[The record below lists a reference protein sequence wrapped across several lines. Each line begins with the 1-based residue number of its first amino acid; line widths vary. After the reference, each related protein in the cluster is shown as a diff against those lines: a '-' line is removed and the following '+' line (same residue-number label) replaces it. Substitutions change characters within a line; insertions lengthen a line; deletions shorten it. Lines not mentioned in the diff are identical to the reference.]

1 MSNIF
6 SSINK
11 ILQEIDNLKDFLE
24 KNTIAFETKKS
35 LEEDFKLRYTNDSN
49 AIEGNTLTLFETKAV
64 LEGMTIAGKSVKE
77 HLETINH
84 SHAIDFML
92 ELANANTILNEF
104 DIKSLHQIILQT
116 IDIKNAGVYRKANVV
131 ISGAKHIPPDYL
143 NIDFEMKNFLNWYEN
158 EAQNLHPVIRASR
171 IHIDFVRIHPFID
184 GNGRMSRLLMNY
196 ELVKNNYPPINIKYS
211 SKVEYFQA
219 LEEACYYKNFEKF
232 DTIVIKE
239 VKNELE
245 KMEKFINKK
254 DSVNNKKKNFIR
266 KF

>member
-1 MSNIF
+1 MNL
-6 SSINK
+6 K
-11 ILQEIDNLKDFLE
+11 DVLKEIDILKDFLKE
-24 KNTIAFETKKS
+24 HKLAFETKKS

-143 NIDFEMKNFLNWYEN
+143 SIDFEMKNFLNWYEN
-158 EAQNLHPVIRASR
+158 EAQNLHPIIRASR

-184 GNGRMSRLLMNY
+184 GNGRMSRFLMNY

-211 SKVEYFQA
+211 SKEEYFQA

-245 KMEKFINKK
+245 KRKHFALKNEKNEYQENLK
-254 DSVNNKKKNFIR
+254 DKIR
-266 KF
+266 RN

>member
-1 MSNIF
+1 ME
-6 SSINK
+6 

-64 LEGMTIAGKSVKE
+64 LEGMTIAGKSIKE

-92 ELANANTILNEF
+92 ELANANTILNEI

-158 EAQNLHPVIRASR
+158 EA
-171 IHIDFVRIHPFID
+171 
-184 GNGRMSRLLMNY
+184 
-196 ELVKNNYPPINIKYS
+196 
-211 SKVEYFQA
+211 
-219 LEEACYYKNFEKF
+219 
-232 DTIVIKE
+232 
-239 VKNELE
+239 
-245 KMEKFINKK
+245 
-254 DSVNNKKKNFIR
+254 
-266 KF
+266 